1 MTIEALRNQGSHG
14 RMNPGGGLRRLRGAG
29 ARHVT
34 RLGHRARFAV
44 QTLSK
49 PLPQVSCLARLP
61 CLPNGSRPA
70 TGRVPA
76 RAALKPLV
84 HGLASVVD
92 ADRAR
97 LVAVGERNQ
106 EVGQLGVG
114 VMPDQSLSTYRLPSA
129 RVAHDGQESRL
140 ARSPSFDFRVHHK
153 IGLPVGSSPTRRPPS
168 FGFPTATGD

>member
-1 MTIEALRNQGSHG
+1 VTIEALRNQGSHG

-84 HGLASVVD
+84 PRPCIG
-92 ADRAR
+92 RGR
-97 LVAVGERNQ
+97 W
-106 EVGQLGVG
+106 
-114 VMPDQSLSTYRLPSA
+114 PSA
-129 RVAHDGQESRL
+129 PC
-140 ARSPSFDFRVHHK
+140 RSWR
-153 IGLPVGSSPTRRPPS
+153 
-168 FGFPTATGD
+168 A